1 MNILKVLTSKR
12 RTGNFGENA
21 AAKFLRKN
29 GYKILE
35 RNYDD
40 GSHEIDI
47 IARKDGLTA
56 FIEVKTRNVAL
67 KSEKEPRPASS
78 VTPEK
83 QRAIISAA
91 KHYIA
96 IDKNEGPLRFD
107 VIEVYV
113 EGTEGNLKVK
123 EIKHLE
129 NTFNRN
135 TAYSGF
141 KWRKQP

>member
-12 RTGNFGENA
+12 RTGNFGEDA
-21 AAKFLRKN
+21 AVKFLRKN

-47 IARKDGLTA
+47 IARINDLTA
-56 FIEVKTRNVAL
+56 FIEVKTRNVASVS
-67 KSEKEPRPASS
+67 KKEPRPASS

-96 IDKNEGPLRFD
+96 TKRNDGPLRFD

-113 EGTEGNLKVK
+113 EGTEGHLKVK

-129 NTFNRN
+129 NTFNKN
-135 TAYSGF
+135 TAYDGSV
-141 KWRKQP
+141 WRR